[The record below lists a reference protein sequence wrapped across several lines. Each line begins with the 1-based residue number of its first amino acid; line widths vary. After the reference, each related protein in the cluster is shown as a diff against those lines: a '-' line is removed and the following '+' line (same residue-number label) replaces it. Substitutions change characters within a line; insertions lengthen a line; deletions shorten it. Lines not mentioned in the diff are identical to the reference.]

1 MSRMSLDFDEYQ
13 RRAEATAIYPESGT
27 GSFNAVAYTILG
39 LSNEAGEVA
48 GKLKKVW
55 RDNEGK
61 IGIFAEEGLAKELG
75 DVLWYMAAAANELG
89 VSLEDI
95 ASQNLQK
102 LLDRKNRGVIGGSGD
117 NR

>member
-1 MSRMSLDFDEYQ
+1 MHFDEYQ
-13 RRAEATAIYPESGT
+13 EVSESTAIYPEAGS
-27 GSFNAVAYTILG
+27 GSFNAVSYTVLG

-61 IGIFAEEGLAKELG
+61 IGKAEEAELQKELG
-75 DVLWYMAAAANELG
+75 DVLWYLAAVANELG
-89 VSLEDI
+89 VSLNDV
-95 ASQNLQK
+95 ATQNLHK
-102 LLDRKNRGVIGGSGD
+102 LLDRKQRGVIGGSGD